1 VILRLF
7 KSPFR
12 RSLEAIE
19 GLGSLAAAV
28 DALLVVVDIVL
39 NAELEILN
47 AEIRP
52 LVITGAMLDGSKPI
66 N

>member
-1 VILRLF
+1 MRLF

-19 GLGSLAAAV
+19 GLGSLVAT

-39 NAELEILN
+39 TVELEILN
-47 AEIRP
+47 AEIGP
-52 LVITGAMLDGSKPI
+52 LVITGAMLDGSRPI

>member
-39 NAELEILN
+39 TVELEILI
-47 AEIRP
+47 ADVWP
-52 LVITGAMLDGSKPI
+52 LVTTGAMLDGSKPI

>member
-1 VILRLF
+1 MILRLF

-39 NAELEILN
+39 NAELEILI
-47 AEIRP
+47 ADVWP
-52 LVITGAMLDGSKPI
+52 LVTTGAMLDGSKPI
-66 N
+66 S

>member
-1 VILRLF
+1 MRLF

-39 NAELEILN
+39 TVELEILI
-47 AEIRP
+47 ADVWP
-52 LVITGAMLDGSKPI
+52 LVTTGAMLDGSKPI